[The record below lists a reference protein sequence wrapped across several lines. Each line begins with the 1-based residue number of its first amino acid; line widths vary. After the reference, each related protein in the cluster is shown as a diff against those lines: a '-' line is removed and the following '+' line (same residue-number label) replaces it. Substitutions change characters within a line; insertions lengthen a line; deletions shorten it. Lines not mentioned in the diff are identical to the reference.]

1 MHTTL
6 RLTRR
11 GRLLMF
17 GMPAL
22 ALLAS
27 LVIGAF
33 FLAGSLVNQAQASSD
48 EVQGVAAE
56 EIRVDSGDTLWGVAS
71 EVASDQEIRV
81 LIAQIAELNDL
92 DSSELQPGQTLYI
105 PVER

>member
-22 ALLAS
+22 ALLGT
-27 LVIGAF
+27 LVVGAF
-33 FLAGSLVNQAQASSD
+33 FLAGSLFNQAQASSG
-48 EVQGVAAE
+48 EVQGVLAE
-56 EIRVDSGDTLWGVAS
+56 EVHVTSGDTLWDVAS
-71 EVASDQEIRV
+71 ELESDQEIRV
-81 LIAQIAELNDL
+81 LISQIAELNDL
-92 DSSELQPGQTLYI
+92 DSSELQPGQTLYV
-105 PVER
+105 PTEG

>member
-22 ALLAS
+22 ALLAA
-27 LVIGAF
+27 LMVGIF
-33 FLAGSLVNQAQASSD
+33 FLAGSLINHAQASSD
-48 EVQGVAAE
+48 DVSGVTAE
-56 EIRVDSGDTLWGVAS
+56 EITVDSGDTLWGVAS
-71 EVASDQEIRV
+71 EVDSDQEIRV
-81 LIAQIAELNDL
+81 LISQIAELNDL
-92 DSSELQPGQTLYI
+92 DTSELQPGQVLYV
-105 PVER
+105 PVQR

>member
-22 ALLAS
+22 ALLAT
-27 LVIGAF
+27 LVVGIF
-33 FLAGSLVNQAQASSD
+33 FLAGSLINQAQASSND
-48 EVQGVAAE
+48 APGVLAE
-56 EIRVDSGDTLWGVAS
+56 EIKVDSGDTLWGVAT
-71 EVASDQEIRV
+71 EIDSDQEIRV
-81 LIAQIAELNDL
+81 LISQIAELNDL
-92 DSSELQPGQTLYI
+92 DSSELQPGQVLYV